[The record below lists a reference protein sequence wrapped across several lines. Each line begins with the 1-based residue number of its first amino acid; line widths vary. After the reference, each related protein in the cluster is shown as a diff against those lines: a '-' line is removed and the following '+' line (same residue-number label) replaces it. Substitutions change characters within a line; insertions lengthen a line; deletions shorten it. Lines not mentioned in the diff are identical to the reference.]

1 MGSEVLS
8 SQCASLV
15 RAIYLVILCWHLN
28 TTFAHISCPGAFDQ
42 RKCSTKRSA
51 DIAQRELMWW
61 ERAEMGKEANG
72 LAALSRQCFT
82 QCPCTY
88 TALAILRYGIP
99 PLIHLLTL
107 SHIHPLTHPLMHSLI
122 HPLIRSLMCSLVRCL
137 IHSLVHSLIHPLIY
151 PHTTHPLSTHSLFC
165 VHSSSLLIPVLQAWP
180 ACFTGNRLRPCSHLG
195 SFCDFLEG
203 ASGNG
208 RSNVS

>member
-15 RAIYLVILCWHLN
+15 RAICLVILCWHLN

-88 TALAILRYGIP
+88 TALAILHTHTP
-99 PLIHLLTL
+99 HTL
-107 SHIHPLTHPLMHSLI
+107 SPLTHFSVCTPENTSGA
-122 HPLIRSLMCSLVRCL
+122 PWVS
-137 IHSLVHSLIHPLIY
+137 Y
-151 PHTTHPLSTHSLFC
+151 
-165 VHSSSLLIPVLQAWP
+165 SSLLHMH
-180 ACFTGNRLRPCSHLG
+180 CCTCTFTLSLETFTCL
-195 SFCDFLEG
+195 SF
-203 ASGNG
+203 
-208 RSNVS
+208 